1 MINYTETGNK
11 NYLLLA
17 LLELLK
23 NHTDSEH
30 HLEKQEIRDLMK
42 SKYGIPMSRN
52 TLDEKF
58 RALEDA
64 GYEIFRTEKGWYLD
78 DDGITD
84 GELRILIDSILYS
97 DMLNQTYSK
106 NLIEKLSELGSV
118 SFKEYVK
125 TLKYRAENISKTK
138 SYDTVDIIESVQRAI
153 FKNRQISCNSI
164 TYRDELIPRHVYD
177 EDIIVSPY
185 ELAFS
190 GGRYYLLCAKK
201 GEEKLSAL
209 RVDRLDKV
217 KVLDTPSHEAEEL
230 KRIKKNGSID
240 EYIDKQPDLC
250 GGRLEMFTLACHRD
264 ALDDLYDAFGNRA
277 RIFTSFDR
285 NYNDPDIVMLH
296 VDTTRESI
304 KYWAITHSDKIV
316 VVSPQEVRD
325 EISASL
331 KESQHVYRKTG
342 RHAPFRAMLARNM
355 KEALHECTING
366 GKRFLY
372 FSSDK
377 VYEKIDIDRFTDRDK
392 IEHISLRRCDL
403 TDVKSL
409 SAFTNLNSLSL
420 IRCDYNPELFEK
432 CTALKSLSISNCCSK
447 TAEYIKKMADLRSV
461 RLIDPQLKN
470 ISFLRNCRKLY
481 RVDIADSKTISDISV
496 VADLPELTIV
506 EVYSCDKVTDFS
518 CLKELK
524 NLRRVVIGSDS
535 FTEENAQ
542 ELRMILP
549 KCDIICRDRKGRRK
563 P

>member
-11 NYLLLA
+11 SYLLLA

-30 HLEKQEIRDLMK
+30 PLEKKEIRDLMK
-42 SKYGIPMSRN
+42 REYGIPMSRN

-138 SYDTVDIIESVQRAI
+138 SYNTVNIIEAVQRAI

-190 GGRYYLLCAKK
+190 GGRYYLLCAKN
-201 GEEKLSAL
+201 GEEKLTAL
-209 RVDRLDKV
+209 RVDRLDRV
-217 KVLDTPSHEAEEL
+217 KILDTPSHEADEL
-230 KRIKKNGSID
+230 KRIKKNSSIA

-250 GGRLEMFTLACHRD
+250 GGRLEMFTIACHRD
-264 ALDDLYDAFGNRA
+264 ALDDMYDAFGNRA
-277 RIFTSFDR
+277 RIFTSFDE
-285 NYNDPDIVMLH
+285 NYNDPDVVMLH

-325 EISASL
+325 EIAQAI
-331 KESQHVYRKTG
+331 ENSQHEYFKAGKNPRT
-342 RHAPFRAMLARNM
+342 RMMRA
-355 KEALHECTING
+355 
-366 GKRFLY
+366 
-372 FSSDK
+372 
-377 VYEKIDIDRFTDRDK
+377 
-392 IEHISLRRCDL
+392 ISLDEAIKEMKLAKKKFLFYHGRSKKDKYE
-403 TDVKSL
+403 TIDT
-409 SAFTNLNSLSL
+409 F
-420 IRCDYNPELFEK
+420 LFEK
-432 CTALKSLSISNCCSK
+432 CPEVTYLKLFRCKIEDTKMLQYFPNLRSLSLNGCDFDYSLLENHLNLENIDISECDETALSYISRMSTLKRICIYNSEM
-447 TAEYIKKMADLRSV
+447 TNLDFLADCKDLISV
-461 RLIDPQLKN
+461 RLIRCKQLTDL
-470 ISFLRNCRKLY
+470 SVLEKLQNLKCI
-481 RVDIADSKTISDISV
+481 DIGR
-496 VADLPELTIV
+496 
-506 EVYSCDKVTDFS
+506 CDEIRDFS
-518 CLKELK
+518 CLKNLPELK
-524 NLRRVVIGSDS
+524 RVYIENRN
-535 FTEENAQ
+535 FTDENIS
-542 ELRMILP
+542 ELKHLLP
-549 KCDIICRDRKGRRK
+549 DCRIDVT
-563 P
+563 

>member
-11 NYLLLA
+11 SYLLLA

-30 HLEKQEIRDLMK
+30 PLEKQEIRDLMK
-42 SKYGIPMSRN
+42 SEYGIPMSRN

-64 GYEIFRTEKGWYLD
+64 GYEIFKTEKGWYLND
-78 DDGITD
+78 YGITD

-138 SYDTVDIIESVQRAI
+138 SYDTVNIIEAVQRAI

-164 TYRDELIPRHVYD
+164 TYRDEFIPRHVYD

-190 GGRYYLLCAKK
+190 GGRYYLLCAKN
-201 GEEKLSAL
+201 GDEKLIAL
-209 RVDRLDKV
+209 RVDRLDRV
-217 KVLDTPSHEAEEL
+217 KILDTPSHESEEL
-230 KRIKKNGSID
+230 KRIKKNGSIA
-240 EYIDKQPDLC
+240 EYIDKQPNLS
-250 GGRLEMFTLACHRD
+250 GGRLEMFTLACHKD

-277 RIFTSFDR
+277 RIFTSFDE
-285 NYNDPDIVMLH
+285 NYNDPDVVLLH

-331 KESQHVYRKTG
+331 KESQHVYWKTG
-342 RHAPFRAMLARNM
+342 RHAPFRAMQARNM

-366 GKRFLY
+366 GKRFYYHSLAKTPEK
-372 FSSDK
+372 FDINIFK
-377 VYEKIDIDRFTDRDK
+377 ECEKIEFV
-392 IEHISLRRCDL
+392 SLRNCDL
-403 TDVKSL
+403 SGIEL
-409 SAFTNLNSLSL
+409 IHSFTNLNSLSL
-420 IRCDYNPELFEK
+420 FKCEYSPELFK
-432 CTALKSLSISNCCSK
+432 DCTALQSLSISNCCSQ
-447 TAEYIKKMADLRSV
+447 AARYIEKMVDLRSI
-461 RLIDPQLKN
+461 RLFDLRLKDL
-470 ISFLRNCRKLY
+470 SFLRNCHKLY

-496 VADLPELTIV
+496 VADLPELTII
-506 EVYSCDKVTDFS
+506 EIRRCEKIKEFS
-518 CLKELK
+518 CLNKLK
-524 NLRRVVIGSDS
+524 KLRRVVI
-535 FTEENAQ
+535 ENDNFSENDEQ
-542 ELRMILP
+542 ELQMLLP
-549 KCDIICRDRKGRRK
+549 KCDIIVRRR
-563 P
+563 